1 MLFLQTSLNAP
12 QARIRGYLAKAEA
25 QLKEEKCS
33 EKQELLVQQMVRL
46 NAISSTSCDIT
57 IIIIICLQIKEFKT
71 RLKESKYHGSYFD
84 RSSEKK
90 MKICDDTGIND
101 KIK

>member
-1 MLFLQTSLNAP
+1 MQFLQLPATS
-12 QARIRGYLAKAEA
+12 
-25 QLKEEKCS
+25 
-33 EKQELLVQQMVRL
+33 
-46 NAISSTSCDIT
+46 SC

-71 RLKESKYHGSYFD
+71 RLKEAKYHGSYFD

>member
-1 MLFLQTSLNAP
+1 M
-12 QARIRGYLAKAEA
+12 AKAEA

-46 NAISSTSCDIT
+46 NAISSTFYDI

-71 RLKESKYHGSYFD
+71 RLKEAKYHGSYFD

>member
-1 MLFLQTSLNAP
+1 M
-12 QARIRGYLAKAEA
+12 AKAEA

-46 NAISSTSCDIT
+46 NATFYDIT
-57 IIIIICLQIKEFKT
+57 ITIIICLQIKEFKT
-71 RLKESKYHGSYFD
+71 RLKEAKYHGSYFD